1 MCLNTHRGHV
11 QVKQRNYSPNMTK
24 AKHTIPIIYKHIFVA
39 LDIKI
44 NMWQYGERFEHDDG
58 LFYTSGW

>member
-1 MCLNTHRGHV
+1 
-11 QVKQRNYSPNMTK
+11 MTK